1 MRGNEFREK
10 INKYGNE
17 SRFGVDI
24 SFVSVCRPILVGGKE
39 ARRTY
44 DRQSFIFSS
53 MEDKTKISTS
63 IPLEGGESFRV
74 KGGGRKRTF
83 EPYDKYGNQTILTW
97 TTTTWKRYKNANFR
111 EEGEKK
117 KKKEKTMK
125 PMVILNLYEEFNA
138 IKNHFPCLG
147 EILPPCTI
155 IGCLIKT

>member
-117 KKKEKTMK
+117 KERKDDETDG
-125 PMVILNLYEEFNA
+125 YS
-138 IKNHFPCLG
+138 
-147 EILPPCTI
+147 
-155 IGCLIKT
+155 